1 MTLSK
6 WKLWLILLVV
16 ILTLGGLIVK
26 QMQDQSSLQQADAGV
41 QSVRTAQAEM
51 VTRQSNLN
59 VSGTIDAV
67 EKVLVSARVAGVVE
81 ALHVDDGDS
90 IRAGQTLVQIDD
102 QPYANL
108 VEAGKA
114 ALRQAQTKLE
124 STRSTYDRLKQLH
137 QAGAASD
144 KDLEDIQAAVTVAE
158 ADVSQAQAQL
168 NSYQTDLGN
177 TRVASLSVV
186 W

>member
-26 QMQDQSSLQQADAGV
+26 QMRSARLQQADAGV

-51 VTRQSNLN
+51 VTWQSNLN

-67 EKVLVSARVAGVVE
+67 EKSWFRLTVVKLRLCMLTMVIVSGQARPW
-81 ALHVDDGDS
+81 
-90 IRAGQTLVQIDD
+90 QIDD

-114 ALRQAQTKLE
+114 AFKTGPNQIGK
-124 STRSTYDRLKQLH
+124 H
-137 QAGAASD
+137 
-144 KDLEDIQAAVTVAE
+144 
-158 ADVSQAQAQL
+158 
-168 NSYQTDLGN
+168 
-177 TRVASLSVV
+177 SVPHMIG
-186 W
+186 

>member
-1 MTLSK
+1 MSK

-67 EKVLVSARVAGVVE
+67 EKSWF
-81 ALHVDDGDS
+81 
-90 IRAGQTLVQIDD
+90 
-102 QPYANL
+102 
-108 VEAGKA
+108 
-114 ALRQAQTKLE
+114 
-124 STRSTYDRLKQLH
+124 RL
-137 QAGAASD
+137 G
-144 KDLEDIQAAVTVAE
+144 
-158 ADVSQAQAQL
+158 
-168 NSYQTDLGN
+168 
-177 TRVASLSVV
+177 
-186 W
+186 